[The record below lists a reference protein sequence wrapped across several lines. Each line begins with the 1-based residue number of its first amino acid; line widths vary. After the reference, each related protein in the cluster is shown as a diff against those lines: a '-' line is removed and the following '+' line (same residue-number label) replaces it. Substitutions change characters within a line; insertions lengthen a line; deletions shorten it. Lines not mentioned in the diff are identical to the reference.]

1 MQQAVLSC
9 VRHQA
14 PERLASEDDAIVALA
29 GDRRFPPSKL
39 AILVD
44 ELQAQGLDAEV
55 ALAGTGLTVE
65 TLRDPFTLTSC
76 AQFMRAC
83 RQALK
88 VYPGDDLGLRMGC
101 RFRASSYGMYGYAL
115 LCSESVRK
123 MWDRAMAYHPL
134 SGGLLPLR
142 WAQERDV
149 AVWTF
154 PDRGSFPWPDVDERL
169 YRFIMDLQ
177 LAAHVTIGKDVMG
190 PWFVP
195 AAATLVGAAP
205 AHLAR
210 IEAVLQCPVRV
221 DESRNSLVF
230 PADWLER
237 APQLA
242 NPFTASHVSL
252 QCARLLDELRW
263 NAPTTRKV
271 YEEITRQPGCFPD
284 VEDVAARLCMTSR
297 TLRRHLDAEGV
308 SYSDLLTTV
317 RKRLAIDYLVGTQ
330 MRAEDIAEAL
340 DFADV
345 AAFRHAFKRW
355 TGLTPRAYREA
366 QVC

>member
-134 SGGLLPLR
+134 SGGLLYTY
-142 WAQERDV
+142 V
-149 AVWTF
+149 AGTTTPATTYSSVALQVANANPVVLDSAGRATVYLTPGASYKFVLTTSAGATVWTADNISAV
-154 PDRGSFPWPDVDERL
+154 PLSASSLDMDGTAGTTITAGQVVYLSDGSGSTTAGRWYLADADQTYSSSLAPAIGIAMVSLAPGDEIGR
-169 YRFIMDLQ
+169 
-177 LAAHVTIGKDVMG
+177 AHV
-190 PWFVP
+190 
-195 AAATLVGAAP
+195 
-205 AHLAR
+205 
-210 IEAVLQCPVRV
+210 
-221 DESRNSLVF
+221 
-230 PADWLER
+230 
-237 APQLA
+237 
-242 NPFTASHVSL
+242 
-252 QCARLLDELRW
+252 
-263 NAPTTRKV
+263 
-271 YEEITRQPGCFPD
+271 
-284 VEDVAARLCMTSR
+284 
-297 TLRRHLDAEGV
+297 
-308 SYSDLLTTV
+308 
-317 RKRLAIDYLVGTQ
+317 
-330 MRAEDIAEAL
+330 
-340 DFADV
+340 
-345 AAFRHAFKRW
+345 
-355 TGLTPRAYREA
+355 
-366 QVC
+366 